1 MELNMNENQNNVQN
15 YEEEIDIRELI
26 MALWKQ
32 KIMIISL
39 TLIAA
44 ILACL
49 FSVFIL
55 SPVYDTKLNIVISM
69 PETYNT
75 RYGSYTL
82 PITTN
87 QQYINLITSNDVIVN
102 TIKDMGYSSE
112 EMIIENM
119 KKGISIGKVD
129 TTADVAQNSF
139 EVTVSANNSEESL
152 KLAETLYN
160 NYIEFLDVMT
170 KERAVTKFY
179 NDFTINLKSLE
190 VSLKSTKEILKKNK
204 ELLAKTPQTI
214 NQKEAMKE
222 IQGQLTNTSDY
233 VVLENVINPNY
244 TKIESDIVANEQEIN
259 RIEDTMNINNKFLVE
274 LDKEKKAIA
283 KYYETGKEVKLDSD
297 LIGVIETSVYL
308 PSPPVAPT
316 HKTSPSNT
324 TNVVIGAVLGGIIG
338 VMIAL
343 VKKYWFIKQ

>member
-1 MELNMNENQNNVQN
+1 MNENQNNVQN
-15 YEEEIDIRELI
+15 YEVVIDIRELV
-26 MALWKQ
+26 MALWRQ
-32 KIMIISL
+32 KILIISI

-44 ILACL
+44 ILTGL
-49 FSVFIL
+49 YSVFIL

-75 RYGSYTL
+75 KYGEYKL

-87 QQYINLITSNDVIVN
+87 QQYINLVTSNDVIVN
-102 TIKDMGYSSE
+102 TIKDLGYSSE
-112 EMIIENM
+112 KMTIEGLQ
-119 KKGISIGKVD
+119 KGISIGNAN
-129 TTADVAQNSF
+129 TTADVVQNSYD
-139 EVTVSANNSEESL
+139 VTVSADNSEESL
-152 KLAETLYN
+152 KLAETLYI

-170 KERAVTKFY
+170 KERAATNFY
-179 NDFTINLKSLE
+179 NDFTIKLQSME
-190 VSLKSTKEILKKNK
+190 VTLKSTKEILEKNK

-222 IQGQLTNTSDY
+222 IQGQLPNTSDY
-233 VVLENVINPNY
+233 VVLENIINPNY
-244 TKIESDIVANEQEIN
+244 TKVESDIVGNEQEISK
-259 RIEDTMNINNKFLVE
+259 IEEDMKVYNGYLEE

-283 KYYETGKEVKLDSD
+283 KYYETGKEVKLESD
-297 LIGVIETSVYL
+297 LAGVIETSIYL

-324 TNVVIGAVLGGIIG
+324 MNVAIGAVLGGMIG

-343 VKKYWFIKQ
+343 VKKYWFIKK